1 MQIDANGFLQP
12 VAGLRLSDEFIA
24 NVAKKGIPTFLAA
37 GAVPMTGFMD
47 YLQGQKQKEQRQM
60 NNLLGY
66 GGFM

>member
-1 MQIDANGFLQP
+1 
-12 VAGLRLSDEFIA
+12 LRLSDEFIA

-47 YLQGQKQKEQRQM
+47 YLQGQKQEEQRQM